1 MQWATK
7 TLLHKA

>member
-7 TLLHKA
+7 GIIFIV